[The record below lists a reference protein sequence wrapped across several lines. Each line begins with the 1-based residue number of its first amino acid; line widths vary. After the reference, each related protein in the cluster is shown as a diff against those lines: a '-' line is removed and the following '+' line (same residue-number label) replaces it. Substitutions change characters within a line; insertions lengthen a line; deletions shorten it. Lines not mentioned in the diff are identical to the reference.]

1 MSGYTFFIPFIVT
14 AVLILIVWLFTK
26 YTAPK
31 TDASSKPPFIFKD
44 FALSFLCVLVCI
56 LLSLVVHY
64 VVYVLLG
71 LLLVWFGMTADIPWV
86 VYVGCSA
93 VSASVCAVLS
103 GLVYKRMM
111 RNRPERYQETTHKW
125 LKLLLACLLFAL
137 TGSKGVIPMLI
148 VGGCAWRVLSFFR
161 PEDM

>member
-1 MSGYTFFIPFIVT
+1 MTGYTFFIPFIVT
-14 AVLILIVWLFTK
+14 AVLILIVWLYLK
-26 YTAPK
+26 YVAPK

-71 LLLVWFGMTADIPWV
+71 LLLVWFGMTADIPWIV
-86 VYVGCSA
+86 SVGCSV

-111 RNRPERYQETTHKW
+111 RNRPERYQETTHNWLKW
-125 LKLLLACLLFAL
+125 LLAALLFAL
-137 TGSKGVIPMLI
+137 TGAKGLIPMLI
-148 VGGCAWRVLSFFR
+148 VGVCTYGVLSFFR
-161 PEDM
+161 PEDI